1 LAKYRRD
8 RVQET
13 MRNELSQIIKRDLK
27 DPRLGFVTITDVE
40 LSNDM
45 SHAKVFVSVY
55 GSEEEKQS
63 SMVALENAKGFIRSN
78 LGQRVRLRI
87 VPELVFKIDNSIER
101 GTRILELIIDANRSM
116 HKDVS
121 EQTYREDDSEWIARL
136 I

>member
-1 LAKYRRD
+1 MAKYRRD

>member
-121 EQTYREDDSEWIARL
+121 EQTYREDDSE
-136 I
+136 

>member
-1 LAKYRRD
+1 
-8 RVQET
+8 

-121 EQTYREDDSEWIARL
+121 EQTYREDDSE
-136 I
+136 